1 MGAKYAPLRARRFV
15 GISTMK
21 IWVVKILLGL
31 AVLSCLVSAQSPRDC
46 ASVTADLEQ
55 RLEAQRRLLADW
67 AGLIRYGSEN
77 TELPAPKPNEDRVV
91 FLGDEVTENW
101 GRGSAQF
108 FPGKSYL
115 NRGIKGQTT
124 PQMLVRFRQDVIAL
138 KPKVVVIQA
147 GMNDIASLTG
157 PITQGM
163 FAENIMSI
171 VELARANNIRVVL
184 ASLTPICDCY
194 TKQSTLRP
202 QGKIIGMNGWLK
214 EYAAQSGSVYLNYYS
229 AMAEGRNLKKE
240 LTGDGLLPNDAGYA
254 VMAPLAEAAI
264 AQALG
269 EK

>member
-1 MGAKYAPLRARRFV
+1 MGAEYAPIPARRCA
-15 GISTMK
+15 GIPTMK
-21 IWVVKILLGL
+21 IWVVKIVLGL

-46 ASVTADLEQ
+46 ASVTAALEQ
-55 RLEAQRRLLADW
+55 RLETQRRLLADW

-77 TELPAPKPNEDRVV
+77 TELPAPKPDEDRVV
-91 FLGDEVTENW
+91 FLGDEITENW

-171 VELARANNIRVVL
+171 VVL

-214 EYAAQSGSVYLNYYS
+214 EYAAQSGSFYLNYYS

-269 EK
+269 KK

>member
-1 MGAKYAPLRARRFV
+1 
-15 GISTMK
+15 MK
-21 IWVVKILLGL
+21 ILVVKILLGL
-31 AVLSCLVSAQSPRDC
+31 AVLGCLVSAQSPRDC
-46 ASVTADLEQ
+46 ASAVEALEQ

-77 TELPAPKPNEDRVV
+77 TELPHPASGEDRVV
-91 FLGDEVTENW
+91 FLGDEITENW
-101 GRGSAQF
+101 GRGAAKF
-108 FPGKSYL
+108 FPGKPYL

-147 GMNDIASLTG
+147 GMNDIASSAG

-163 FAENIMSI
+163 SAENIMSI

-184 ASLTPICDCY
+184 ASLTAVCDCF
-194 TKQSTLRP
+194 TKQTTIRP
-202 QGKIIGMNGWLK
+202 QGKIIGMNGWLR

-240 LTGDGLLPNDAGYA
+240 LTGDGLLPNDAGYE

-269 EK
+269 KK

>member
-1 MGAKYAPLRARRFV
+1 
-15 GISTMK
+15 MK
-21 IWVVKILLGL
+21 IMVIKILLGL

-46 ASVTADLEQ
+46 ASVTAALDQ

-77 TELPAPKPNEDRVV
+77 TELPAPKPGEDRVV
-91 FLGDEVTENW
+91 FLGDDITENW

-108 FPGKSYL
+108 FPGKPYL
-115 NRGIKGQTT
+115 NRGVKGQSS

-171 VELARANNIRVVL
+171 VELARANNIRIVL
-184 ASLTPICDCY
+184 ASLTPVCDCY
-194 TKQSTLRP
+194 TKQTALRS

-214 EYAAQSGSVYLNYYS
+214 EYAAQSDSVYLNYYS
-229 AMAEGRNLKKE
+229 AMADGRNLKKE
-240 LTGDGLLPNDAGYA
+240 LTGDGLLPNDVGYA
-254 VMAPLAEAAI
+254 VMAPLAEQAI
-264 AQALG
+264 AQALD
-269 EK
+269 KK

>member
-1 MGAKYAPLRARRFV
+1 MSNRV
-15 GISTMK
+15 I
-21 IWVVKILLGL
+21 KILLCLLGL
-31 AVLSCLVSAQSPRDC
+31 FTLGFLVAAQSKPDC
-46 ASVTADLEQ
+46 ASTISALEQ
-55 RLEAQRRLLADW
+55 RLEAQRRLLVDW

-77 TELPAPKPNEDRVV
+77 TELPRPAPGEDRVV
-91 FLGDEVTENW
+91 FLGDEITENW
-101 GRGSAQF
+101 GSGNAKF
-108 FPGKSYL
+108 FPGKPYL
-115 NRGIKGQTT
+115 NRGIMGQTS

-184 ASLTPICDCY
+184 SSLTPICDCY
-194 TKQSTLRP
+194 TKQSALRP
-202 QGKIIGMNGWLK
+202 FGKIIGMNGWLK
-214 EYAAQSGSVYLNYYS
+214 EYAAESNSVYLDYYS
-229 AMAEGRNLKKE
+229 AMADGRNLKKE
-240 LTGDGLLPNDAGYA
+240 LTNDGLLPNDAGYA

-269 EK
+269 KK

>member
-1 MGAKYAPLRARRFV
+1 
-15 GISTMK
+15 MK
-21 IWVVKILLGL
+21 ILVIKILSGL

-46 ASVTADLEQ
+46 ASVTAALEH
-55 RLEAQRRLLADW
+55 RLEAQRRLLTDW

-77 TELPAPKPNEDRVV
+77 TELPAPKPGEDRVV
-91 FLGDEVTENW
+91 FLGDEITENW
-101 GRGSAQF
+101 RQDAAKF
-108 FPGKSYL
+108 FPGKPYL
-115 NRGIKGQTT
+115 NRGVKGQTT

-163 FAENIMSI
+163 FAENIMSM

-184 ASLTPICDCY
+184 ASLTPVCDCF
-194 TKQSTLRP
+194 TKQTTLRS
-202 QGKIIGMNGWLK
+202 QGKIMGMNGWLR

-254 VMAPLAEAAI
+254 VMAPLAEQAI

-269 EK
+269 KK